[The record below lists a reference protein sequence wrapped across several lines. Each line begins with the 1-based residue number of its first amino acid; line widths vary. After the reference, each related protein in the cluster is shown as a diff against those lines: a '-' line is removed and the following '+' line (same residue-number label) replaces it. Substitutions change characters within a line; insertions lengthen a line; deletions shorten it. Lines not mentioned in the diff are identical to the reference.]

1 MSALKFR
8 ILLDTANDDE
18 IFRDVLI
25 DESNSFESFYKI
37 ILQSFNFSGQ
47 EMASFYVS
55 NDQWDKGHEISL
67 MDLSNDEDTQ
77 INCSTMNNTIIKDF
91 INQKDQKF
99 IFIYD
104 FLNMWIFLI
113 ELIGKEDGDL
123 SSPKLILE
131 VGNSP
136 NENENKNLNTLIFE
150 NQFPE
155 EDSEIDSND
164 LEEDYYDY

>member
-1 MSALKFR
+1 MEPFSYLSQMSALKFR

-47 EMASFYVS
+47 EMANFYVS
-55 NDQWDKGHEISL
+55 NNQWDKGHEISL
-67 MDLSNDEDTQ
+67 MDLSNEEDSQ

-91 INQKDQKF
+91 ISQEDQKF

-104 FLNMWIFLI
+104 FLNMWF
-113 ELIGKEDGDL
+113 
-123 SSPKLILE
+123 S
-131 VGNSP
+131 
-136 NENENKNLNTLIFE
+136 
-150 NQFPE
+150 
-155 EDSEIDSND
+155 
-164 LEEDYYDY
+164 